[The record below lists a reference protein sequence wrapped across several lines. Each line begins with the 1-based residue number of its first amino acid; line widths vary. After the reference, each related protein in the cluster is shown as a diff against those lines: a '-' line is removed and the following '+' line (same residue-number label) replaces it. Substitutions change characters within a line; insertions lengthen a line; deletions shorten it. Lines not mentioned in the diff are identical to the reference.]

1 MTKVTVEQA
10 NAFLQGVFGDE
21 RQTAQT
27 ITEMETDRCVM
38 RIACGPL
45 QKRPGGEAGFISGP
59 TQMSMADS
67 VAYFALFTRIGIV
80 PMALTSN
87 LNINFLRPC
96 IGDALIG
103 EGRVMKLG
111 RSLAIMEVE
120 MRGEGAEK
128 ASSHA
133 IVTYAIPRSD

>member
-1 MTKVTVEQA
+1 MTKVTADEA
-10 NAFLQGVFGDE
+10 NAFLQGAFGDE

-27 ITEMETDRCVM
+27 IMEMETDRCVM
-38 RIACGPL
+38 RIECGPE
-45 QKRPGGEAGFISGP
+45 QKRPGGEAGYISGP

-67 VAYFALFTRIGIV
+67 AAYFALFTRIGIV

-103 EGRVMKLG
+103 EAKVMKLG
-111 RSLAIMEVE
+111 KALAIMEVE
-120 MRGEGAEK
+120 MRAEGAKK

-133 IVTYAIPRSD
+133 IVTYALPREG